1 MIEFVAVSSLERSIK
16 SIFIIGLI
24 LLCRRKL
31 NVKSIKWANVILWV
45 ILFIYLLVPYSLL
58 IEIKNIEQYGML
70 KYVLELL
77 LLIREYT
84 RTFTK
89 DLGYI
94 LSSFNQILVGSLIFF
109 YVIAQVFK
117 RNKAMKNSVLI
128 EQDNCIKES
137 LDLFQL
143 KRKVDIFV
151 NDKIKVPVTYGV
163 IHPKI
168 ILQSHILDD
177 DELLKYVLIHEMT
190 HIKKCDIVFTH
201 IKNLITCLYWHN
213 IFILLASRYIED
225 DIEMLCDKLV
235 IQKVGDTVQNRKEYC
250 LSMLK
255 LIEPK
260 DIERNKIVLKLSPTK
275 ERMIVMKK
283 WRRRLSGVFA
293 FVLVM
298 TLSVTV
304 FADVRVAEKEQIVSS
319 ESSTQIEIN
328 KDDRVKEITD
338 EEYNALNLGEIQLEK
353 TRVANVDDSTT
364 LSGLDHKSYKFNMTS
379 WTEPNHDGFTVK
391 TSEMSCRGG
400 VDYAIM
406 IKENGNV
413 IYKGYFQKSVIL
425 TVKADYNSRY
435 EVIIQNQSAD
445 ILTYRVKI
453 NSYIR

>member
-77 LLIREYT
+77 MLIREYT
-84 RTFTK
+84 RTFAK

-94 LSSFNQILVGSLIFF
+94 LSSFNQMLVGSLIFF

-168 ILQSHILDD
+168 IFQSHILDD

-213 IFILLASRYIED
+213 IFILLTSRYIED

-235 IQKVGDTVQNRKEYC
+235 IRGVGDTVQNRKEYC

-304 FADVRVAEKEQIVSS
+304 FGDVRVAEKEQIVSS

-338 EEYNALNLGEIQLEK
+338 EEYNALTLGEIQLEK
-353 TRVANVDDSTT
+353 T
-364 LSGLDHKSYKFNMTS
+364 
-379 WTEPNHDGFTVK
+379 
-391 TSEMSCRGG
+391 
-400 VDYAIM
+400 
-406 IKENGNV
+406 
-413 IYKGYFQKSVIL
+413 
-425 TVKADYNSRY
+425 
-435 EVIIQNQSAD
+435 
-445 ILTYRVKI
+445 
-453 NSYIR
+453 

>member
-77 LLIREYT
+77 MLIREYT
-84 RTFTK
+84 RTFAK

-94 LSSFNQILVGSLIFF
+94 LSSFNQMLVGSLIFF

-128 EQDNCIKES
+128 EQNNCIKES

-201 IKNLITCLYWHN
+201 IKNLITCLYWNN

-235 IQKVGDTVQNRKEYC
+235 IQKVGDTVKNRKEYC

-304 FADVRVAEKEQIVSS
+304 FADVRVAEKDQIVSS

-328 KDDRVKEITD
+328 KDDRVKEITN
-338 EEYNALNLGEIQLEK
+338 EEYNDLNLGEIQLEK

-364 LSGLDHKSYKFNMTS
+364 LSGLDHKSYKFNMAS

-413 IYKGYFQKSVIL
+413 IYKGYFQKFVIL

-445 ILTYRVKI
+445 ILTHRVKI